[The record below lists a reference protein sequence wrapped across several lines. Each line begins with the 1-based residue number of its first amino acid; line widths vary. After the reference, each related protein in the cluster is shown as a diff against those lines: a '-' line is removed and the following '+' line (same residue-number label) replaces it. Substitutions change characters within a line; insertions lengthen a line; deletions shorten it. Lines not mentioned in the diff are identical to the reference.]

1 MLHNNIEAIG
11 EQASNLGTAPR
22 ILDGPK
28 PTTLVQRAMLDQP
41 ILLACLAQGLPRPSL
56 RWFAKSSLPTS
67 DWIEIASEG
76 AEHAGF
82 RYSLAGETNLLL
94 ISQVHQSTSNVQE
107 LDGIKFKCLA
117 NNTFGTHALET
128 ELKLELWPADKLVEI
143 NEPRQKL
150 VSSSEL
156 KRQSVQFNCTIRAS
170 VWPLLALDWLKNGRP
185 LYTLGLRQFAL
196 ANQDSPPI
204 MHPYLVNGLAVNL
217 SQVESIL
224 SEPDQQQLSVLYY
237 DAQDERLDEEQ
248 QELLLDRPSSSLP
261 VDAGPAGGAN
271 FVLSTST
278 LAAFMSAPEQVQ
290 SERRIS
296 QRLRR
301 LPGGSLSYQLRIEQ
315 VRRSDRGSY
324 QCRARTSHASVHST
338 AHLMLKDNPP
348 QFVDTFASQLISA
361 GASTGG
367 GQSAQHVSLRCI
379 ASGSPLPEISW
390 TLSGFQVPE
399 SSRFRVGDYVTRDG
413 LIVSFVNIS
422 QVQPEGKL
430 LLTI

>member
-1 MLHNNIEAIG
+1 M
-11 EQASNLGTAPR
+11 
-22 ILDGPK
+22 
-28 PTTLVQRAMLDQP
+28 
-41 ILLACLAQGLPRPSL
+41 
-56 RWFAKSSLPTS
+56 RWFTKSASPTS
-67 DWIEIASEG
+67 DWIEIGIEG
-76 AEHAGF
+76 VEMGAF
-82 RYSLAGETNLLL
+82 RYSLAAESNLLL
-94 ISQVHQSTSNVQE
+94 ISQLHQASSSSNSALANAQE
-107 LDGIKFKCLA
+107 LHGSKFKCLA

-128 ELKLELWPADKLVEI
+128 ELRVELWPADKLVEI

-156 KRQSVQFNCTIRAS
+156 KRQSVQFNCTVRAS

-204 MHPYLVNGLAVNL
+204 VHPYLSGNSMAANSNL
-217 SQVESIL
+217 SQIESML
-224 SEPDQQQLSVLYY
+224 NEPEQQLLSAVYY
-237 DAQDERLDEEQ
+237 DAQEQPDEQ
-248 QELLLDRPSSSLP
+248 QELVERPASLLQPE
-261 VDAGPAGGAN
+261 VGQAAN
-271 FVLSTST
+271 FVLSSTS
-278 LAAFMSAPEQVQ
+278 LAAFMSAGEQVQ
-290 SERRIS
+290 PARRVS
-296 QRLRR
+296 QRLRQ
-301 LPGGSLSYQLRIEQ
+301 LAGGSLSYQLRIEH
-315 VRRSDRGSY
+315 VRRSDRGAY

-361 GASTGG
+361 SSGHYQPGEPG
-367 GQSAQHVSLRCI
+367 ELGQQARAQPAQHVSLRCV

-422 QVQPEGKL
+422 QVQAEGEFSQL
-430 LLTI
+430 HQAST